1 VILPPVFWAP
11 ADVANDPTANAVTRK
26 IRASAQEAVAAFIEM
41 LLQVPIVRFFRIVSF
56 VPDWPESEQPAR
68 PLSTPFYRSDLAK
81 NAAISS

>member
-1 VILPPVFWAP
+1 
-11 ADVANDPTANAVTRK
+11 
-26 IRASAQEAVAAFIEM
+26 M

-68 PLSTPFYRSDLAK
+68 PLSAPFYRSDLAK